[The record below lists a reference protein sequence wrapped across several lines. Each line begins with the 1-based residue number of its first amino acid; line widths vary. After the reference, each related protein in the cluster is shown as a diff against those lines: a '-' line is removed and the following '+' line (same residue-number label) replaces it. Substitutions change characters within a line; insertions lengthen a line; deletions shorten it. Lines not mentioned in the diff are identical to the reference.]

1 MRLEMCKTMAKALL
15 ASSVLV
21 SPPLAH
27 INHVTAITVCGSDAL
42 FVLRR
47 LSRRTYTHDD
57 EGVLT
62 GEAENPVDQY
72 EFDYE
77 FADQYRP
84 EKSLRGQGSWRPQSH
99 ARDQVVQIQVRVLAR
114 IHACMCV
121 CVCMCVCARAFGSLS
136 LSLSFPPSLP
146 SDLSQ
151 TCLTA
156 PCIGLLG
163 AAAVKPRRGG
173 QASDAEIQP
182 RRRSRHASARCG
194 SPC

>member
-21 SPPLAH
+21 SPPSAH

-42 FVLRR
+42 FVLSR
-47 LSRRTYTHDD
+47 LSRRTTHTMTRACSQ
-57 EGVLT
+57 ERQRILWISTSLT
-62 GEAENPVDQY
+62 TSLPISIDQRSLCEARVVGGLK
-72 EFDYE
+72 
-77 FADQYRP
+77 AM
-84 EKSLRGQGSWRPQSH
+84 QGIRLYKFKCGCLHVSM
-99 ARDQVVQIQVRVLAR
+99 LAC
-114 IHACMCV
+114 ACACA
-121 CVCMCVCARAFGSLS
+121 CACARARSDLS

-173 QASDAEIQP
+173 PASDAEIQP